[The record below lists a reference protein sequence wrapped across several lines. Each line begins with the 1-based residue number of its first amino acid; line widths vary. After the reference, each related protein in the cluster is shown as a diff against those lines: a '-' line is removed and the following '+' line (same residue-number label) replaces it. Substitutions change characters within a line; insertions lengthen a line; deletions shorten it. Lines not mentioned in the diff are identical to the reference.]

1 MKDKELEEQIRDISF
16 GAISEMLDNPD
27 SLGIYPT
34 TKAFKRIDR
43 EVLDLIAQERRKAK
57 IEVLEKLKDTI
68 KMHTVPEGRGLITR
82 SYLNNSIDFMLAELK
97 EDNKKGNNNE

>member
-1 MKDKELEEQIRDISF
+1 MKDKELEEQTSDQLAQQLIDELKSKGMVIVERE
-16 GAISEMLDNPD
+16 EM
-27 SLGIYPT
+27 I
-34 TKAFKRIDR
+34 
-43 EVLDLIAQERRKAK
+43 DLIAQERRKAK

-97 EDNKKGNNNE
+97 EDKE